1 MMNDPRSGEPNRQLQ
16 SLGELLE
23 EHASLD
29 GDVLEIRTDIWALHG
44 DFPFA
49 GQVLMAA
56 FETYDEAKFVLD
68 RVRGGTGPTSGR

>member
-1 MMNDPRSGEPNRQLQ
+1 MYDPRGPQADRQLQ

-23 EHASLD
+23 EHALLD

-56 FETYDEAKFVLD
+56 FDTYDEAKYVLD
-68 RVRGGTGPTSGR
+68 QVRGATPPAIGL